1 MEIFVKV
8 INIFNIDNNDLD
20 IIKSKMP
27 IRYSEINNIKNDY
40 VKKTKL
46 ATLLHMINNLNCSEE
61 DIMYNKYNKPMLKN
75 NNKYFNISNAGDISL
90 YVEDDCE
97 IGIDIEE
104 INDKNIDIK
113 NYAFNE
119 NEILYIDKNEI
130 DNMHLL
136 WTRKE
141 AFVKMLGTGFV
152 TKPSEINVDF
162 CPNGELSDV
171 IYYNWIKY
179 YIITKK
185 YKNYYVSICSKKKY
199 DDIKII
205 Y

>member
-1 MEIFVKV
+1 MEISVKI

-27 IRYSEINNIKNDY
+27 IRYSEINNIKNEN

-61 DIMYNKYNKPMLKN
+61 DIIYNKYNKPMLKN

-104 INDKNIDIK
+104 IDEKNIDIK

-141 AFVKMLGTGFV
+141 AFVKMLGTGFIE
-152 TKPSEINVDF
+152 KPSDLKVDF
-162 CPNGELSDV
+162 CIKGELNDV
-171 IYYNWIKY
+171 VNFNGDIYYL
-179 YIITKK
+179 ITKK
-185 YKNYYVSICSKKKY
+185 YKNYYISICSKHKY
-199 DDIKII
+199 DSIKII

>member
-1 MEIFVKV
+1 MEISVKI

-27 IRYSEINNIKNDY
+27 IRYSEINNIKNEN

-61 DIMYNKYNKPMLKN
+61 DIIYNKYNKPMLKN
-75 NNKYFNISNAGDISL
+75 NNKYFNISNASDISL
-90 YVEDDCE
+90 YVEDDYE

-104 INDKNIDIK
+104 IDEKNIDIK

-130 DNMHLL
+130 DNIHLL

-141 AFVKMLGTGFV
+141 AFVKMLGTGFIE
-152 TKPSEINVDF
+152 KPSDLKVGF
-162 CPNGELSDV
+162 CIKGELNDV
-171 IYYNWIKY
+171 VNFNGDIYYL
-179 YIITKK
+179 ITKK
-185 YKNYYVSICSKKKY
+185 YKNYYISICSKHKY
-199 DDIKII
+199 DSIKII